1 MLAAAWL
8 RQNLVRVL
16 CHATPGLGRLLNFP
30 RQARF
35 AGDFADVV
43 LEDQIEQLALTP
55 EDLDQARPLLTRAM
69 VHDEGDVSTYPQGRT
84 SLRSMAFRIDHC
96 IVTGHTMMVLDRTG
110 RSVLAR
116 ADGPAPWGVSML
128 ALLKRRAAPQGCVY
142 VLTCH
147 GGYRDFFARDVLPL
161 LYFLRRYGPQIGPLH
176 IVTRP
181 DFPPFVMETLT
192 AICAAHDSVE
202 ILVLAANERL
212 VDAQVLWLSREADA
226 SDWTPVTRAE
236 ADGIG
241 ALLGVPDQP
250 PVADQLLFVSRG
262 ATRLRS
268 LKNEGEVVAALMDY
282 GFDFFVPRSN
292 ELKSQIDA
300 FRSARIIVA
309 VHGDALTN
317 LLFCKPGTL
326 VIEMFPLN
334 HIKSDYCWLAL
345 QLGLRYR
352 SALGFLGDDWQAFT
366 VKKRDVIAAVEAEL
380 GPLAEEEDEED
391 EDEEDEGGA

>member
-16 CHATPGLGRLLNFP
+16 CHATPGLDRLLNFP

-69 VHDEGDVSTYPQGRT
+69 VHDGGDVSTYPQGRT

-110 RSVLAR
+110 RSVLSR

-147 GGYRDFFARDVLPL
+147 GGYRDFFTRDVLPL

-176 IVTRP
+176 IVTRS

-192 AICAAHDSVE
+192 AICAAHGRVE
-202 ILVLAANERL
+202 ILELAANERL
-212 VDAQVLWLSREADA
+212 VDARVLWLSREADA
-226 SDWTPVTRAE
+226 CDWTPVTRAE

-352 SALGFLGDDWQAFT
+352 SALGFLGDDWQAFS

-380 GPLAEEEDEED
+380 GPLAEEEEEEE